1 MLYEMKIIGVKLVN
15 YDLVVQIRV
24 KILQRSIHLGGLH
37 ILKEIRTRVYLKER
51 DIDL

>member
-1 MLYEMKIIGVKLVN
+1 MLYEMKIIGAKLVN

-24 KILQRSIHLGGLH
+24 KILQRLIHLGGLH
-37 ILKEIRTRVYLKER
+37 ILKEIRTRIYLKER